1 MERKRF
7 FLQRDAYT
15 SPTVNSASTKFA
27 ACRLDDNGNRAIV
40 QLRWGLVPSWARDVR
55 IGTRLINARSETIQ
69 TKPSFGAA
77 FRSRRCLVPADGW
90 FEWQR
95 TGHGKR
101 PYFLALEDGIATF
114 VGRSV
119 GALGQGRRLPRILHH
134 HLCGRQPTSHLLTRA
149 RYCQACECS
158 LVLRVGKARMSLPAF
173 FSACRSS

>member
-101 PYFLALEDGIATF
+101 PYFLALEDGSPLSLA
-114 VGRSV
+114 
-119 GALGQGRRLPRILHH
+119 ALWEHWGKDDD
-134 HLCGRQPTSHLLTRA
+134 
-149 RYCQACECS
+149 S
-158 LVLRVGKARMSLPAF
+158 LESFTIIFADDNQRHTY
-173 FSACRSS
+173 